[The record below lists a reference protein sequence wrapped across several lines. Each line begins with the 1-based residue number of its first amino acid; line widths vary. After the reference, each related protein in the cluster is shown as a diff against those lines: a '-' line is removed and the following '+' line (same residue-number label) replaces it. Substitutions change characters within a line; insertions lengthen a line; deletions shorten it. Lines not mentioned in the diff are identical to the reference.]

1 MTPPKGPDDLLLQF
15 WKAGQREQARILE
28 MNTRAGVPG
37 IKMFSTYTEEWLD
50 KYIGHSS
57 YVQQLKVTV
66 RKLQAEDDSVLII
79 GDSGTGK
86 ELIAR
91 ALHGSRSGK
100 FIGVN
105 CTALPSEMIE
115 SELFGHKKGSFTGAT
130 DDRPGKIQA
139 AWGGTL
145 FLDEIGDMPPD
156 MQAKLLRVLQEREY
170 SPVGEDNK
178 VMKVNCRIVAATNK
192 RIDELLLHTF
202 RTDLYWRLSTFI
214 IKTIPL
220 HERTEDIADIVDS
233 LGGSTLYDKF
243 AKYHAEPTANDY
255 IEFFDLRGNIRSLQ
269 AQVRRWLVLGVSD
282 KDC

>member
-15 WKAGQREQARILE
+15 WKAGQREQARLLE

-50 KYIGHSS
+50 KYIGHTD
-57 YVQQLKVTV
+57 YVTKLKDTV

-79 GDSGTGK
+79 GPSGTGK

-100 FIGVN
+100 FVGIN
-105 CTALPSEMIE
+105 CTALPSEMLE
-115 SELFGHKKGSFTGAT
+115 SELFGHKKGSFTGAQ
-130 DDRPGKIQA
+130 DDRPGKLRA

-145 FLDEIGDMPPD
+145 FLDEIGDMPEV

-178 VMKVNCRIVAATNK
+178 VLQVNCRIVAATN
-192 RIDELLLHTF
+192 RPLNLLATTF
-202 RTDLYWRLSTFI
+202 RDDLYWRLSTFL
-214 IKTIPL
+214 IKTCAL
-220 HERTEDIADIVDS
+220 ADRAEDIAEIIDS
-233 LGGSTLYDKF
+233 LGGSELYNKF
-243 AKYHAEPTANDY
+243 AQQHTNPTSVDY
-255 IEFFDLRGNIRSLQ
+255 EQFFDLRGNMRSLQ
-269 AQVRRWLVLGVSD
+269 AQVRRWLVLNVSD

>member
-15 WKAGQREQARILE
+15 WKAGQREQARLLE

-50 KYIGHSS
+50 KYIGNSL
-57 YVQQLKVTV
+57 YVTGLKSTV

-79 GDSGTGK
+79 GPSGTGK
-86 ELIAR
+86 ELVAR

-100 FIGVN
+100 FIGIN

-115 SELFGHKKGSFTGAT
+115 SELFGHKRGSFTGAN

-145 FLDEIGDMPPD
+145 FLDEIGDMPAD

-178 VMKVNCRIVAATNK
+178 VLKVNCRIVAATN
-192 RIDELLLHTF
+192 RPIDELLTTTF
-202 RTDLYWRLSTFI
+202 RADLYWRLSTFVI
-214 IKTIPL
+214 HTLSLIN
-220 HERTEDIADIVDS
+220 RVEDIAEIVDS
-233 LGGSTLYDKF
+233 LGGAELYNKF
-243 AKYHAEPTANDY
+243 AKEYNAGSIDDY
-255 IEFFDLRGNIRSLQ
+255 EKFFDLRGNMRSLQ

-282 KDC
+282 KV